1 MACEKPFL
9 GSDVGGNRIM
19 AETGAG
25 WLFEPGSAAS
35 LVARL
40 MEIIKNG
47 AELKARGQIGFDYV
61 QNHHSWSRA
70 AERLEKIIFSRLV
83 ANK

>member
-1 MACEKPFL
+1 
-9 GSDVGGNRIM
+9 M

-40 MEIIKNG
+40 TEIVKNG
-47 AELKARGQIGFDYV
+47 AELKARGKIGFDYV

-70 AERLEKIIFSRLV
+70 AECLEKIIISKLG
-83 ANK
+83 ATK

>member
-1 MACEKPFL
+1 M
-9 GSDVGGNRIM
+9 M

-40 MEIIKNG
+40 MEIVKNG
-47 AELKARGQIGFDYV
+47 PELKARGKIGFDYV
-61 QNHHSWSRA
+61 QNHNSWSRA
-70 AERLEKIIFSRLV
+70 AERLEKIIISRLE
-83 ANK
+83 AEK